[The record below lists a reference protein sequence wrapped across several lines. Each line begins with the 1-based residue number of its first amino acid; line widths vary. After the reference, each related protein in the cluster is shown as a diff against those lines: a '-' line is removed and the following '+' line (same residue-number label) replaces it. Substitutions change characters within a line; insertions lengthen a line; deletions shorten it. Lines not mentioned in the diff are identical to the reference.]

1 MTVYLSMYGTKAR
14 AGGKKQRKNTYKTV
28 LSARAGVVQE
38 GINPTP
44 AGE

>member
-1 MTVYLSMYGTKAR
+1 MTVYLSMHGTEAR
-14 AGGKKQRKNTYKTV
+14 EGGNKHRKNIYKTV